1 MRQTRRKRNA
11 RKAESEIF
19 ERSAQ
24 PKKQNDKN
32 VADTKMMKTKQ
43 QQINRK
49 KERNTKMKWM

>member
-43 QQINRK
+43 QQINK
-49 KERNTKMKWM
+49 